1 MGGACGAPG
10 TFPGLGRGD
19 LCEDHALYHG
29 RDHADLGNGHLADA
43 AGGNENAGRVLP
55 AREAGAIGWGPV
67 AKVSGMEEITQDL
80 GKNLL
85 SWVIGCVFVY
95 AALFG
100 IGQLCF
106 GRLASGFVLGLVSLT
121 CGVALY
127 RLMPKPTEWRV

>member
-1 MGGACGAPG
+1 
-10 TFPGLGRGD
+10 
-19 LCEDHALYHG
+19 
-29 RDHADLGNGHLADA
+29 
-43 AGGNENAGRVLP
+43 
-55 AREAGAIGWGPV
+55 V
-67 AKVSGMEEITQDL
+67 AKISGVEEITQDL

-95 AALFG
+95 AALFS